1 VLAIPE
7 RTGSAGL
14 GFPSAG
20 PRLGLSGRS
29 AEGEQ
34 GAGDEHDRQDVE
46 LPGKTGEPCGR
57 TPPTGTISPGS
68 SGGLAH
74 RRSGVAPWTAESARP
89 IDLAM

>member
-1 VLAIPE
+1 VLTIPE
-7 RTGSAGL
+7 RTGSVGL

-20 PRLGLSGRS
+20 PRQGFAGRS

-34 GAGDEHDRQDVE
+34 GAGNEHDRQDVE

-68 SGGLAH
+68 SGGSGSQEIG
-74 RRSGVAPWTAESARP
+74 RSCKDG
-89 IDLAM
+89 